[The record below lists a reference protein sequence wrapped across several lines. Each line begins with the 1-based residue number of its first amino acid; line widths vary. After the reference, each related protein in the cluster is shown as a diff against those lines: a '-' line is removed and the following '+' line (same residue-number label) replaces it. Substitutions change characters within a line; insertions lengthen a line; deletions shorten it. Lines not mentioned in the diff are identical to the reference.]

1 VIKPTKASPLA
12 AEIPVTGGSLKTKL
26 RAWTIAVFAATLAIF
41 TALGIAQERRQMVE
55 LETKRAR
62 ALLAHL
68 AGMPE
73 FGQTREA
80 ALAHLQPLRD
90 LLAATGADVD
100 MVPVMAANP
109 PDRPAVYRVLAS
121 RLVALREGTFE
132 LRYSVDPNRYREM
145 AQRAVV
151 THVVHG
157 LLALAVLVAGFEW
170 ILRRNLEGPLKTISH
185 QVLLMRHGGWLPRL
199 PKTDREL
206 EELNRA
212 IAGLGPTLENQ
223 VHQWIEAERRAAMAD
238 VLRSLRRDLEEPR
251 RRVLAVASDLQAQ
264 HLIAPEARP
273 KLRALLDDL
282 DRVSRVLA
290 DEEQRRFGLDRL
302 RTGELRKDGH
312 E

>member
-1 VIKPTKASPLA
+1 MIEPTKASPLA
-12 AEIPVTGGSLKTKL
+12 AEIPATGGSLKTKL

-41 TALGIAQERRQMVE
+41 TALGIIQERQQMVE
-55 LETKRAR
+55 LETERAR

-68 AGMPE
+68 AGMPDLA
-73 FGQTREA
+73 QTREA
-80 ALAHLQPLRD
+80 GLAHLQPLRD
-90 LLAATGADVD
+90 LLAATGADVEFL
-100 MVPVMAANP
+100 PVTAAS
-109 PDRPAVYRVLAS
+109 PDGPAAKFVLTS
-121 RLVALREGTFE
+121 RLVALREGAFE
-132 LRYSVDPNRYREM
+132 LRYSVDPGRYREM
-145 AQRAVV
+145 AQRNVV

-170 ILRRNLEGPLKTISH
+170 ILRRYLEGPLKTISH

-251 RRVLAVASDLQAQ
+251 RRVLAGASDLQAR

-282 DRVSRVLA
+282 DKVSHVLA

-302 RTGELRKDGH
+302 RTDQLQKDGH
-312 E
+312 D